1 MALLEL
7 EWNCPG
13 DLVTTN
19 IGTGKPSFFFTIFLE
34 TIDFSH
40 YICINICIHVYIY
53 IYIYIHTYIHTY
65 RQTDRQTDRHT
76 DIHTYIHT
84 YMYIIYIYIYI
95 YTYTYIYTCIYIC
108 IHIFAGGYQHPL
120 LGYQYQDSQG
130 DFHSGFKCD

>member
-34 TIDFSH
+34 TMDFPH

-53 IYIYIHTYIHTY
+53 IHTYIHV
-65 RQTDRQTDRHT
+65 
-76 DIHTYIHT
+76 YI
-84 YMYIIYIYIYI
+84 YMYIYIN
-95 YTYTYIYTCIYIC
+95 IYTCIYIC